1 MKDNTDQRILIFTTS
16 TEKNGTAKLRDT
28 VAEEIPD
35 QFTAIRSYTGF
46 LLTLLFRRNK
56 IKAVFALSN
65 IHFVLALYFTR
76 KLRIRVPVV
85 LGMYHPNQWKIYL
98 SDRVSRT
105 RSRIFKN
112 LVGQLTHDSIIH
124 SSKEG
129 VEATN
134 RYCGITTGT
143 PTILQG
149 PAEILPFVKEIIP
162 GQEEIRIVTIG
173 RLVDFKTCTII
184 SMIDA
189 IEKLVLDRGMRIT
202 YDIYG
207 NGPSQNKL
215 AERIQNSPINDKI
228 TLHSFVPKEEYLS
241 TVIRY
246 DLFYGMAGALILA
259 ASAGVPSLVAI
270 QEEESGV
277 SYGFISD
284 YDQEQ
289 NPIFGDRSKF
299 AVERPLEES
308 ILYYSRLTDDE
319 KRILSRN
326 CSHATSSYSTESTKL
341 RLVQKINAAPRIN
354 VNGLSLFDFFRMFW
368 EIRQSNARGITDE
381 HT

>member
-1 MKDNTDQRILIFTTS
+1 
-16 TEKNGTAKLRDT
+16 
-28 VAEEIPD
+28 
-35 QFTAIRSYTGF
+35 
-46 LLTLLFRRNK
+46 
-56 IKAVFALSN
+56 
-65 IHFVLALYFTR
+65 
-76 KLRIRVPVV
+76 
-85 LGMYHPNQWKIYL
+85 
-98 SDRVSRT
+98 
-105 RSRIFKN
+105 
-112 LVGQLTHDSIIH
+112 
-124 SSKEG
+124 
-129 VEATN
+129 
-134 RYCGITTGT
+134 
-143 PTILQG
+143 
-149 PAEILPFVKEIIP
+149 
-162 GQEEIRIVTIG
+162 
-173 RLVDFKTCTII
+173 
-184 SMIDA
+184 
-189 IEKLVLDRGMRIT
+189 
-202 YDIYG
+202 
-207 NGPSQNKL
+207 
-215 AERIQNSPINDKI
+215 
-228 TLHSFVPKEEYLS
+228 
-241 TVIRY
+241 
-246 DLFYGMAGALILA
+246 MAGALILA